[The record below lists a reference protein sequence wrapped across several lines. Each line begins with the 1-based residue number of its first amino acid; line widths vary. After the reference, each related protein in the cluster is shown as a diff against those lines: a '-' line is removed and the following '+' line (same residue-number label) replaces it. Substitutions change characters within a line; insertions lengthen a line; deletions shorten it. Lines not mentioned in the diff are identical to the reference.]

1 MPSTTASRLLRRV
14 LSAVAFAAVATTAVA
29 QSAID
34 TATVDDTVA
43 IVYDTPAVQPLR
55 FGYLSYDYALKAMP
69 GYGEAR
75 SSLEALKARYDEE
88 MRRAEEEFNNKYEE
102 FLDGQHDFPQ
112 SILQKRQA
120 ELQEL
125 LEKNIAFR
133 EESQRLLKA
142 AEADIMRP
150 LHNRL
155 TAILRTIG
163 EQNGY
168 AFIINTD
175 ANACPFVNLS
185 MADDVTLF
193 VIDSFK

>member
-1 MPSTTASRLLRRV
+1 MPSTTASRLVRRV
-14 LSAVAFAAVATTAVA
+14 LSAVAFAAVATAAGA

-34 TATVDDTVA
+34 TVTVDDTVA

-155 TAILRTIG
+155 TALLRTIG